1 MKPMRGFK
9 WADYKHRFPF
19 PCHVQPKL
27 NGVRALY
34 STGIFQSNDNIVWA
48 RPVIAHFLDELQKT
62 CPPYLIL
69 DGEFYLHGK
78 SLQQINGA
86 MSVKR
91 ASPGALTPEIEYH
104 VFDCISTHD
113 LHLPFSK
120 RLEIIYSLR
129 DRLVSIGAKRV
140 KTVPTTEV
148 FEPGLDETLFS
159 EYRRKGFEGTMYRN
173 SNSPYG
179 FLEECGNQDNRWGW
193 LIKRKEWE
201 TEEFKVIRLE
211 ETVGDKG
218 NQGFQL
224 HCLTEQGATFSVGS
238 GLSRGELEHY
248 LANPPDG
255 LTARIRYECLSDGG
269 IPLKPTIEAILE

>member
-19 PCHVQPKL
+19 PCYVQPKL

-34 STGIFQSNDNIVWA
+34 STGIFQSNDNIIWA

-91 ASPGALTPEIEYH
+91 ASPGALTPDIEYH

-129 DRLVSIGAKRV
+129 DRLVSVGAKRV

-218 NQGFQL
+218 FRGFQL
-224 HCLTEQGATFSVGS
+224 HCITEQGAAFSVGS
-238 GLSRGELEHY
+238 GLSIPELDY
-248 LANPPDG
+248 FLANPPDG

>member
-19 PCHVQPKL
+19 PCYVQPKL

-91 ASPGALTPEIEYH
+91 ASPGTLTPDIEYH

-129 DRLVSIGAKRV
+129 DRLVSVGAKRV

-218 NQGFQL
+218 FRGFQL
-224 HCLTEQGATFSVGS
+224 HCITEQGAAFSVGS
-238 GLSRGELEHY
+238 GLSIPELDY
-248 LANPPDG
+248 FLANPPDG
-255 LTARIRYECLSDGG
+255 KLARIRYECLSDGG

>member
-1 MKPMRGFK
+1 MRGFK

-48 RPVIAHFLDELQKT
+48 RPIVAHFLDELQKT

-91 ASPGALTPEIEYH
+91 VSPGTLTPEIEYH

-129 DRLVSIGAKRV
+129 DRLVSVGAKRV

-148 FEPGLDETLFS
+148 FEPGLDETLFA

-201 TEEFKVIRLE
+201 AEEFKVIRIE
-211 ETVGDKG
+211 ETIGEKG
-218 NQGFQL
+218 EPGFNL
-224 HCLTEQGATFSVGS
+224 YCYAENGAIFKPSS
-238 GLSRGELEHY
+238 GLSREEVLYYLE
-248 LANPPDG
+248 NPPDG
-255 LTARIRYECLSDGG
+255 LIARIRYECLSDGG